1 MIGTYAGRAVALTLV
16 AALAGLL
23 SGGAGA
29 SADATAFQLMFDG
42 MHRPATFPSP
52 NGLQHEGPFTAS
64 KPFCAS
70 GYAKDFQHQL
80 RPLSAFR
87 RYTCDDGSGTVTA
100 HIDLFPDEHAVGL
113 SDTWKIV
120 EGTGDYAKLRG
131 QGTWKSVSVGGDP
144 GNPASITFRSV
155 LTGVVDFDDAA
166 PSVSL
171 GRVTAKKLAGSRR
184 GYVVRIPFSA
194 QDDNAVSYRLELRDR
209 LHVLVSKIGTV
220 AAGMAPPSLRI
231 VPPRGVRRVTLAL
244 TASDAVGNERT
255 VARSVKLP

>member
-1 MIGTYAGRAVALTLV
+1 MIDTSAGRAVALTLV

-29 SADATAFQLMFDG
+29 SPDATAFQLMFDG

-70 GYAKDFQHQL
+70 GYAKDFRHQL

-87 RYTCDDGSGTVTA
+87 LYTCNDGSGTVTA

-113 SDTWKIV
+113 KDTWKIV
-120 EGTGDYAKLRG
+120 EGTGDFAKLRG
-131 QGTWKSVSVGGDP
+131 KGTWMSLSVGGNPSDP
-144 GNPASITFRSV
+144 ATITFRSV
-155 LTGVVDFDDAA
+155 LSGVVDFDDAA
-166 PSVSL
+166 PSVTI
-171 GRVTAKKLAGSRR
+171 GRVTVKKLTGSRR

-194 QDDNAVSYRLELRDR
+194 QDDNAVSYRLELRNGLR
-209 LHVLVSKIGTV
+209 VLVSKIGNV
-220 AAGMAPPSLRI
+220 ASGMARPSLRI
-231 VPPRGVRRVTLAL
+231 LPPRGVRKVTLAV